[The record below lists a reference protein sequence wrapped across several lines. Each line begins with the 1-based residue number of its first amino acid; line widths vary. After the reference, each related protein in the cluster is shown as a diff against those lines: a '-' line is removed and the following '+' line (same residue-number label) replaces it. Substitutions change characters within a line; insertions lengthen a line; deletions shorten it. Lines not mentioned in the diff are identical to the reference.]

1 MSPANLRGFVTD
13 LTESR
18 ILAML
23 GLSPGSRAMPLS
35 VLAASAVVCLL
46 APVAP
51 SVCDAVAIE
60 KVADFPGGFS
70 ANRGIVTTRDGEM
83 LARVATGGDSYARGV
98 VDLDRRV
105 GRVGQGGRLELA
117 GRFRFDAGSYV
128 SVMRADDFAA
138 RPDDA
143 IQLGVERQAGD
154 GRLHIAARR
163 YDGSWTGFD
172 VAAPLVPV
180 AGREYAL
187 RLVAE
192 IAPEPG
198 LGARTTLWVDGREV
212 AATTQPNVLPERA
225 YTKARLGV
233 VAVAGTPAMVAM
245 RELSVRAEPGVPV
258 LGWRARQPIF
268 SASSTMIPSGRGRS
282 RASSCPRS

>member
-1 MSPANLRGFVTD
+1 
-13 LTESR
+13 
-18 ILAML
+18 
-23 GLSPGSRAMPLS
+23 MPLS
-35 VLAASAVVCLL
+35 VLAASAVVCL

-60 KVADFPGGFS
+60 KVADFPGGFA

-117 GRFRFDAGSYV
+117 GRFRFDAAGGYV

-192 IAPEPG
+192 IAPEPE
-198 LGARTTLWVDGREV
+198 LGARTTLWVDGLQV
-212 AATTQPNVLPERA
+212 AATTQPNVLPGRA

-245 RELSVRAEPGVPV
+245 RELSVRAEVGVLPV
-258 LGWRARQPIF
+258 LGLVEPGPPFAVRQT
-268 SASSTMIPSGRGRS
+268 S
-282 RASSCPRS
+282 